1 MPGTLTTNTI
11 IVGAGAAGLAC
22 AACLKQNNI
31 SYLILDQKKTIGEE
45 WTNRYDRLHLHTPKI
60 HSGLPYFKIPSE
72 YPRYLSK
79 DQFADYLKRYADEF
93 QIKPLFNERV
103 ISIKQ
108 EGQSY
113 TVFTPNNVFKSA
125 NIIIASGYARKP
137 ILPSPNQYAN
147 FKGEVIHSSNFK
159 SGVYFKNKKV
169 LVVGFGNSA
178 CEIAICL
185 HEHNAKP
192 SLSVRS
198 PVNIIP
204 RELAGVPIV
213 SLAIV
218 QQPLTKISP
227 ELTDLVN
234 RPVLQM
240 IYGNIEKL
248 GLKKLPYGP
257 ITQITKHRRI
267 PLLDIGTVKLIKAGK
282 IKVFPGIRNITSE
295 SIEFVDGRIDN
306 FDAIVFATGFEPGM
320 NDLLKSR
327 VDNPENSAGPIF
339 NGHAKEHQ
347 NLFFCGFDVAATG
360 MLRKIADD
368 ARQIA
373 KIIASQK
380 SKYSTVSSEI

>member
-11 IVGAGAAGLAC
+11 IIGAGAAGLAC
-22 AACLKQNNI
+22 AACLKRNNI
-31 SYLILDQKKTIGEE
+31 PYLILDQKKTIGEE
-45 WTNRYDRLHLHTPKI
+45 WTNRYDRLHLHTPRI

-79 DQFADYLKRYADEF
+79 DQFAEYLKRYADEF

-103 ISIKQ
+103 ISIKR

-113 TVFTPNNVFKSA
+113 TVFTANNVFKSA

-137 ILPSPNQYAN
+137 ILPPPNQYAN
-147 FKGEVIHSSNFK
+147 FRGEVIHSSNFK
-159 SGVYFKNKKV
+159 SGAHFKNKKV

-204 RELAGVPIV
+204 REIAGVPIV

-218 QQPLTKISP
+218 QQPITKISP

-327 VDNPENSAGPIF
+327 VEENGAGHIF
-339 NGHAKEHQ
+339 NGDPKEHQ

-373 KIIASQK
+373 KIINTQK
-380 SKYSTVSSEI
+380 SKSSTVVAEI